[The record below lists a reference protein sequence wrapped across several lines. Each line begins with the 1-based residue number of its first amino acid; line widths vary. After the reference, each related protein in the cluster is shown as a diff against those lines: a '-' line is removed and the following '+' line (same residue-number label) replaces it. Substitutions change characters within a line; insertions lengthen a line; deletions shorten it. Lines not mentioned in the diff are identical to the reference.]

1 MIDASIVIEFYQNG
15 SLNNRLIGLN
25 NRLIGS
31 RFTTTDTT
39 TLSDIK
45 NYINANM
52 NTGLSFM
59 QIFDEKCKF
68 FDTSGNWF
76 MIGFAQ
82 DRISGCILAANHWS
96 GEVKII
102 FTYNDPSGNKMLKI
116 SNIPTTDSKDV

>member
-1 MIDASIVIEFYQNG
+1 MIDASIVIESCQNG
-15 SLNNRLIGLN
+15 SLN